1 MTMEDTKTPD
11 LFAPDGGDEA
21 APIEEHAS
29 HAYLGYAVSTVK
41 SRALP
46 EVADGLKP
54 VQRRIL
60 YAMGEANAA
69 GFAKC
74 ARYVGE
80 VLGKYHPHGDSSTYE
95 ALVHLA
101 QPFSM
106 RYPLIDGQGNF
117 GSRDGDAPAAYRYT
131 EARLSRFSE
140 LVLSEIREGTVDFI
154 RNYDGKFEEPVLLPA
169 RLPFGLLNGSFG
181 IPVGFSTRIPSHNLK
196 EVAAAAAHVIRHPRA
211 KLEDVLERT
220 PGPDF
225 PGGGQLISPPEEI
238 RQAYETGR
246 GSLVLRCKWETE
258 QLARG
263 QWRIVVTELPHGVSV
278 RQVVEEIEGLA
289 NPRPGLGKKELT
301 QEQKRLK
308 QFILDQ
314 VEAVR
319 DESDRKSKLRLVI
332 EPRSSRQNPDEM
344 MAALLVHTA
353 LETRYA
359 VNLTWLGLD
368 GLPETKGIVE
378 VLREWGEFRV
388 ATVRRRTQF
397 RLDRCKE
404 RLHIVEGRLKAYAKI
419 DEIIKLIRA
428 SEDQAEAKQKLKERF
443 KFTERQAEDIVNLRL
458 GQLTRLDGAKL
469 NEECKALEVERKG
482 LKLLLGDDKELKKLV
497 ISELHED
504 AKKYGDDRRTLIKTA
519 ERAQLEV
526 SVLEEP
532 VTVILSQKGWIRAR
546 SGHGADLSTLT
557 FKDGD
562 ALLQTLE
569 CKTTDPVIVLAASG
583 KTFTVDAAAL
593 PSGRGDGAPVNTLVN
608 SSSDDIVWMASGAP
622 GQPLLMSSSAGL
634 GFVCKLGDLV
644 TKTRQGKDFMKVDEG
659 AQARPPVK
667 FPEGKFVAALF
678 SDSRLLVFPLDE
690 VPGRPNGGGGGQLLS
705 LPEGIS
711 LVSLAVT
718 DGKSLVV
725 SGIKRKNRAV
735 ATPDQKQLA
744 EHIGRRAQRGRLADV
759 GFRPDRVGEEMR
771 LLIPALFFL
780 SSCAT
785 APAGGLGRIE

>member
-1 MTMEDTKTPD
+1 MDDTQTLD
-11 LFAPDGGDEA
+11 LFPDEGAEA
-21 APIEEHAS
+21 APIEQHAS

-41 SRALP
+41 ARALP
-46 EVADGLKP
+46 EIADGLKP

-60 YAMGEANAA
+60 YAMGDTP
-69 GFAKC
+69 GGGTSFSKC

-117 GSRDGDAPAAYRYT
+117 GSRDGDSAAAYRYT
-131 EARLSRFSE
+131 EAKLSRFAE
-140 LVLSEIREGTVDFI
+140 LLLAEIGEGTVTFQK
-154 RNYDGKFEEPVLLPA
+154 NYDGKFDEPMLLPA

-196 EVAAAAAHVIRHPRA
+196 EVAEAAAHVIKHARA
-211 KLEDVLERT
+211 KLDDVLEIL
-220 PGPDF
+220 PGPELT
-225 PGGGQLISPPEEI
+225 GGGQVISPPEEI
-238 RQAYETGR
+238 RQVYETGR
-246 GSLVLRCKWETE
+246 GSLVMRCKWDREN
-258 QLARG
+258 LARA

-278 RQVVEEIEGLA
+278 RQVMEEIEALA
-289 NPRPGLGKKELT
+289 NPKPGFGKKEVT

-314 VEAVR
+314 VEGVR

-332 EPRSSRQNPDEM
+332 EPRSSRQNPEEM

-397 RLDRCKE
+397 RLDRCEE

-458 GQLTRLDGAKL
+458 GQLTRLDGTKL
-469 NEECKALEVERKG
+469 NEERKALEVERKG

-497 ISELHED
+497 ISELQED
-504 AKKYGDDRRTLIKTA
+504 AKKYGDDRRTLIRTE

-546 SGHGADLSTLT
+546 GGHGVDLSTLT

-569 CKTTDPVIVLAASG
+569 CKTTDSVIVLAASG
-583 KTFTVDAAAL
+583 KTFTVDAAAI

-622 GQPLLMSSSAGL
+622 GQPLLVSSSAGL

-667 FPEGKFVAALF
+667 FLEGKFVAALS
-678 SDSRLLVFPLDE
+678 SDSRLLVFPLEE
-690 VPGRPNGGGGGQLLS
+690 VPERPNGGGGVQLLS
-705 LPEGIS
+705 LPE
-711 LVSLAVT
+711 
-718 DGKSLVV
+718 
-725 SGIKRKNRAV
+725 
-735 ATPDQKQLA
+735 
-744 EHIGRRAQRGRLADV
+744 
-759 GFRPDRVGEEMR
+759 
-771 LLIPALFFL
+771 
-780 SSCAT
+780 
-785 APAGGLGRIE
+785 

>member
-1 MTMEDTKTPD
+1 MDDTQTLD
-11 LFAPDGGDEA
+11 LFAPDGGDDA
-21 APIEEHAS
+21 APIEQHAS
-29 HAYLGYAVSTVK
+29 QAYLGYAVSTVK

-46 EVADGLKP
+46 EIADGLKP

-60 YAMGEANAA
+60 YAMGDTPGGAQS
-69 GFAKC
+69 FSKC

-117 GSRDGDAPAAYRYT
+117 GSRDGDAAAAYRYT
-131 EARLSRFSE
+131 EARLSRYAE
-140 LVLSEIREGTVDFI
+140 LLLSEIAEGTVDFA

-211 KLEDVLERT
+211 KLEDVLEHL

-225 PGGGQLISPPEEI
+225 PGGGQIISPPEEI

-246 GSLVLRCKWETE
+246 GSLLVRCKWERE

-263 QWRIVVTELPHGVSV
+263 QWRIVVGELPQGVSV
-278 RQVVEEIEGLA
+278 KQVMEEIEGLA
-289 NPRPGLGKKELT
+289 NPRPGLGRKEVT

-314 VEAVR
+314 VEGVR

-332 EPRSSRQNPDEM
+332 EPRSSRINPEEM
-344 MAALLVHTA
+344 IAALLVHTSM
-353 LETRYA
+353 ETRYA

-378 VLREWGEFRV
+378 VLREWGEFRA

-397 RLDRCKE
+397 RLDRVEE
-404 RLHIVEGRLKAYAKI
+404 RLEIVDGRLAAYARI
-419 DEIIKLIRA
+419 DDIIKLIRA
-428 SEDQAEAKQKLKERF
+428 SEDQAEARAALQKRF
-443 KFTERQAEDIVNLRL
+443 RFTEKQSEDIVNLRL
-458 GQLTRLDGAKL
+458 GQLTKLDGIKL
-469 NEECKALEVERKG
+469 NEEKKALGSERKD
-482 LKLLLGDDKELKKLV
+482 LKKLLGDDKELKKLV
-497 ISELHED
+497 ISELQED
-504 AKKYGDDRRTLIKTA
+504 AKKYGDARRTLIRA
-519 ERAQLEV
+519 EGRAVVERTV
-526 SVLEEP
+526 VEEP
-532 VTVILSQKGWIRAR
+532 ITVILSQKGWIRAR
-546 SGHGADLSTLT
+546 TGHALDLSSLS

-583 KTFTVDAAAL
+583 KSFTLDAAAI
-593 PSGRGDGAPVNTLVN
+593 PAGRGDGAPVNTLVN
-608 SSSDDIVWMASGAP
+608 SSSDDIVWMRSGDLN
-622 GQPLLMSSSAGL
+622 QQLLMTSSAGL
-634 GFVCKLGDLV
+634 GFLCKLGDLV
-644 TKTRQGKDFMKVDEG
+644 TKTRQGKDFMKVDQG
-659 AQARPPVK
+659 ARARPPALVG
-667 FPEGKFVAALF
+667 FSQVAALS
-678 SDSRLLVFPLDE
+678 SDARLLVFPLE
-690 VPGRPNGGGGGQLLS
+690 EIPVRPNGGVGVQLIA
-705 LPEGIS
+705 LPEN
-711 LVSLAVT
+711 LTLAGVATT

-725 SGIKRKNRAV
+725 SGIRRKNRALE
-735 ATPDQKQLA
+735 TLNPKQLA
-744 EHIGRRAQRGRLADV
+744 EHLGKRAQRGKLPEV
-759 GFRPDRVGEEMR
+759 GFKPDRLGE
-771 LLIPALFFL
+771 
-780 SSCAT
+780 
-785 APAGGLGRIE
+785 

>member
-1 MTMEDTKTPD
+1 MDKPGSTPD
-11 LFAPDGGDEA
+11 LFTPDNGDEA
-21 APIEEHAS
+21 APIDQHAS

-46 EVADGLKP
+46 EIADGLKP

-60 YAMGEANAA
+60 FAMGEANAG

-95 ALVHLA
+95 ALFHLA

-154 RNYDGKFEEPVLLPA
+154 RNYDGKFEEPSLLPA

-196 EVAAAAAHVIRHPRA
+196 EVAAAAAHVIKHSRA
-211 KLEDVLERT
+211 KLEDVLEHL

-225 PGGGQLISPPEEI
+225 PGGGQIISPQEEI
-238 RQAYETGR
+238 RQAYESGR
-246 GSLVLRCKWETE
+246 GSLVVRAKWEKET
-258 QLARG
+258 LARG
-263 QWRIVVTELPHGVSV
+263 QWRIAITELPHGVSV
-278 RQVVEEIEGLA
+278 
-289 NPRPGLGKKELT
+289 KEVT
-301 QEQKRLK
+301 QEQRRMK

-314 VEAVR
+314 IDQGGVR

-332 EPRSSRQNPDEM
+332 EPRSSRQNADEL
-344 MAALLVHTA
+344 MAMLLVHTS
-353 LETRYA
+353 LESRYA

-378 VLREWGEFRV
+378 VLGEWGEFRV

-397 RLDRCKE
+397 RLDKCEE

-428 SEDQAEAKQKLKERF
+428 AEDQPEAKQKLREKFR
-443 KFTERQAEDIVNLRL
+443 FTERQAEDIVNLRL
-458 GQLTRLDGAKL
+458 GQLTRLDGVKL
-469 NEECKALEVERKG
+469 NDEKKGLEAERKG
-482 LKLLLGDDKELKKLV
+482 LKALLGDDKELKKLV
-497 ISELHED
+497 VSELQED
-504 AKKYGDDRRTLIKTA
+504 AKKYGDDRRTLIQTA
-519 ERAQLEV
+519 QRAQVERT
-526 SVLEEP
+526 VLEEP
-532 VTVILSQKGWIRAR
+532 VTVILSGKGWIRAR
-546 SGHGADLSTLT
+546 TGHGVDLSTLT

-569 CKTTDPVIVLAASG
+569 CKTTDAVIVLAASG
-583 KTFTVDAAAL
+583 KTFTLDAAAI

-608 SSSDDIVWMASGAP
+608 SSSDDIVWMGSGALE
-622 GQPLLMSSSAGL
+622 QPLLMHSSAGL

-644 TKTRQGKDFMKVDEG
+644 T
-659 AQARPPVK
+659 
-667 FPEGKFVAALF
+667 
-678 SDSRLLVFPLDE
+678 
-690 VPGRPNGGGGGQLLS
+690 
-705 LPEGIS
+705 
-711 LVSLAVT
+711 
-718 DGKSLVV
+718 
-725 SGIKRKNRAV
+725 
-735 ATPDQKQLA
+735 
-744 EHIGRRAQRGRLADV
+744 
-759 GFRPDRVGEEMR
+759 
-771 LLIPALFFL
+771 
-780 SSCAT
+780 
-785 APAGGLGRIE
+785 